1 MEILEASAPSKIVIE
16 LDFYT
21 PLEARNTAEFTML
34 PHGRRHQRQLANR
47 DSRVPDAVQRAF
59 GDAPQSRDPRG
70 ERSRWTPDQQRTV
83 NALHC
88 VRGTPEARH
97 PN

>member
-47 DSRVPDAVQRAF
+47 DSRVPDAVQRPCA
-59 GDAPQSRDPRG
+59 APQSRYPFVPNRC
-70 ERSRWTPDQQRTV
+70 TPDQQRTMPRR
-83 NALHC
+83 AAC
-88 VRGTPEARH
+88 CAASGECTCEA
-97 PN
+97 